1 MATWRAEVC
10 GTAWFALVT
19 SSAASAPTRSYAAA
33 IGSISGLAA
42 EPSCLAR
49 YAAATLAF
57 WQRLQCRV
65 TRTMPGPRL
74 CRAAQLV
81 WEPVDT
87 EGGGSPHQV
96 LALGIDLA
104 ADEAHDL
111 LADALQIGGPVP
123 VGDEPASLHARL
135 SSCCEASPPQEA
147 GSSYMS
153 SGPVWPTCSG
163 RRPVS
168 PADRCTVGELLAHSD
183 ALARG
188 TLLDRTLDRAPAM

>member
-1 MATWRAEVC
+1 VC
-10 GTAWFALVT
+10 GSAWFALVT

-42 EPSCLAR
+42 EPSCLAG
-49 YAAATLAF
+49 YAAANLGF

-65 TRTMPGPRL
+65 TRTMPAVGPRL

-81 WEPVDT
+81 WEPVDA

-111 LADALQIGGPVP
+111 CFRVCSCPLS
-123 VGDEPASLHARL
+123 PA
-135 SSCCEASPPQEA
+135 
-147 GSSYMS
+147 
-153 SGPVWPTCSG
+153 
-163 RRPVS
+163 PVS
-168 PADRCTVGELLAHSD
+168 R
-183 ALARG
+183 
-188 TLLDRTLDRAPAM
+188 

>member
-1 MATWRAEVC
+1 
-10 GTAWFALVT
+10 
-19 SSAASAPTRSYAAA
+19 
-33 IGSISGLAA
+33 
-42 EPSCLAR
+42 
-49 YAAATLAF
+49 
-57 WQRLQCRV
+57 
-65 TRTMPGPRL
+65 
-74 CRAAQLV
+74 
-81 WEPVDT
+81 
-87 EGGGSPHQV
+87 V

-153 SGPVWPTCSG
+153 SGPVWPTWSG
-163 RRPVS
+163 RRTPVS

-183 ALARG
+183 ALARE

>member
-1 MATWRAEVC
+1 MDADTAE
-10 GTAWFALVT
+10 T
-19 SSAASAPTRSYAAA
+19 
-33 IGSISGLAA
+33 IGGVV
-42 EPSCLAR
+42 R
-49 YAAATLAF
+49 F
-57 WQRLQCRV
+57 
-65 TRTMPGPRL
+65 L

-81 WEPVDT
+81 WEPVDA
-87 EGGGSPHQV
+87 EGGGSPQQV

-153 SGPVWPTCSG
+153 SGPCGRPGLEGEHRCRRLIVARSASCWPT
-163 RRPVS
+163 
-168 PADRCTVGELLAHSD
+168 ATH
-183 ALARG
+183 
-188 TLLDRTLDRAPAM
+188 

>member
-1 MATWRAEVC
+1 
-10 GTAWFALVT
+10 
-19 SSAASAPTRSYAAA
+19 
-33 IGSISGLAA
+33 
-42 EPSCLAR
+42 
-49 YAAATLAF
+49 
-57 WQRLQCRV
+57 
-65 TRTMPGPRL
+65 MPLR
-74 CRAAQLV
+74 RQLV
-81 WEPVDT
+81 DEDVQQDRAIEKRGQRIDQRSSCGLDGNGDEPTGERPSGEHEPPSAGQADREMFGQHVLGGEGVQAHGDA
-87 EGGGSPHQV
+87 EGGGSPQQV

-153 SGPVWPTCSG
+153 SGPVWPTWSG
-163 RRPVS
+163 RRTPVS
-168 PADRCTVGELLAHSD
+168 PADRCTVGELLAPSD
-183 ALARG
+183 ALARE

>member
-1 MATWRAEVC
+1 MDADTAE
-10 GTAWFALVT
+10 T
-19 SSAASAPTRSYAAA
+19 
-33 IGSISGLAA
+33 IGGVL
-42 EPSCLAR
+42 R
-49 YAAATLAF
+49 F
-57 WQRLQCRV
+57 
-65 TRTMPGPRL
+65 L

-81 WEPVDT
+81 WEPVDA
-87 EGGGSPHQV
+87 EGGGSPQQV

-153 SGPVWPTCSG
+153 SGPVWPTWSG
-163 RRPVS
+163 RRTPVS

-183 ALARG
+183 ALARE